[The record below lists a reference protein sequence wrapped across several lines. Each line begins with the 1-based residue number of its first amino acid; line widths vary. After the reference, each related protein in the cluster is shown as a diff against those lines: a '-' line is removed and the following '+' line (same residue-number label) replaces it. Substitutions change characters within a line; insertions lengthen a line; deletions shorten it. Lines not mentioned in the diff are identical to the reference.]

1 MTCLPFGL
9 ASAPAAFAKITN
21 WVAHDLRQKGLR
33 TVVYLDD
40 FLLMHKNQEIL
51 KTQME
56 FAIKYLEDLGWQVNR
71 QKLSTIPSKE
81 LEYLGITWN
90 TEKNKKFLRRPENP
104 LIVSEPYRLNRKR
117 TVELARCKSY
127 PRQTKLCV
135 ICGSLRAPTLQDTAQ
150 VSVAPPQSTQE
161 IYNSQN
167 CFIGTN

>member
-33 TVVYLDD
+33 IVVYLDD

-104 LIVSEPYRLNRKR
+104 LIVSEPYL
-117 TVELARCKSY
+117 
-127 PRQTKLCV
+127 
-135 ICGSLRAPTLQDTAQ
+135 PT
-150 VSVAPPQSTQE
+150 
-161 IYNSQN
+161 
-167 CFIGTN
+167 